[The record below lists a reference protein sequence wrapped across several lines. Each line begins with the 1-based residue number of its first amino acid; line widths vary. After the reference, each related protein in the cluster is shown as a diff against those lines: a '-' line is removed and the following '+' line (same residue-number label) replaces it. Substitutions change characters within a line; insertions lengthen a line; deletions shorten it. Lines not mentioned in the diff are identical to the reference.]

1 MIKLP
6 YRPEIDGLR
15 AISVIAVVFYHI
27 EIVFYDF
34 KLFSGGFIGVDVFF
48 VISGYLITSL
58 ILKEIYQTQN
68 FSLLNFYKRRSKRIL
83 PALFGMIIISIFFA
97 WIYLTPDNF
106 EQYSNSI
113 ISSIFF
119 FSNFFFYFEGLVYN
133 AENSLLKPLLH
144 TWSLS
149 VEEQF
154 YIFFPLLLI
163 FLFKF
168 LKKDFFQFFLILFIL
183 SFSISVFT
191 SMNNPSL
198 SFFSTISRIWEFLA
212 GSFLALRETKNKIFK
227 NRYENILSF
236 SGLTLI
242 ILSFIFFNNNTFHPS
257 YLTLVPIIGA
267 VLVIISSDPK
277 TFVNKILSSFIFV
290 RIGLISYSLYLWH
303 FPVFAFARNRGKDL
317 SDFDKIELLG
327 ITIVLSLLSY
337 FLIEKP
343 FRNKRLIPFK
353 YFLSIILL
361 SLVALVSLNNY
372 SNKTNGFENRIH
384 VFLKNTQ
391 RINQEYQVQDNN
403 GVCFDRIKDFCNFNT
418 KFEKSVILVGDS
430 HLEILSEN
438 IFEKAKSSNLN
449 YISMNRGGCIYLPNI
464 KKIFKKNNQEVNY
477 CTLESKKII
486 DETISKNPE
495 SIIILGGFYREY
507 FANEFVEEYDWEFQ
521 NDTNLKPINNFVE
534 SLKNLLNRGYKVI
547 LLYPVP
553 SPDFNVVKR
562 LMREIPKSSP
572 DATKYL
578 KENPL
583 TFSLEKYYSD
593 NQKIIKEF
601 DKVNHENLIKIYPV
615 EHLCNIEK
623 KLCFTHS
630 DKEIYYA
637 DEHHLANEGIRIIT
651 NEINKSIDLL
661 VK

>member
-1 MIKLP
+1 MIKLS

-27 EIVFYDF
+27 EIVFNDL

-58 ILKEIYQTQN
+58 IFKEIYKTQN
-68 FSLLNFYKRRSKRIL
+68 FSLSNFYKRRSKRIL
-83 PALFGMIIISIFFA
+83 PALFGMIIASIFFA
-97 WIYLTPDNF
+97 WIYLTPENF
-106 EQYSNSI
+106 AQYSNSI

-154 YIFFPLLLI
+154 YIFFPLILI
-163 FLFKF
+163 FIFKF
-168 LKKDFFQFFLILFIL
+168 LKKGFFQFFLILFIL
-183 SFSISVFT
+183 SFSISIIT
-191 SMNNPSL
+191 SLNNSSL
-198 SFFSTISRIWEFLA
+198 SFFSTISRMWEFLA
-212 GSFLALRETKNKIFK
+212 GSFLALYEMKNKIFK
-227 NRYENILSF
+227 NRYENILSLL
-236 SGLTLI
+236 GLTLI
-242 ILSFIFFNNNTFHPS
+242 IFSFFFFNNNTFHPS
-257 YLTLVPIIGA
+257 YLTLIPVLGA
-267 VLVIISSDPK
+267 VLIIISSNP
-277 TFVNKILSSFIFV
+277 TTIVNKILSSFIFV

-303 FPVFAFARNRGKDL
+303 FPVYAFARNRGKDL

-327 ITIVLSLLSY
+327 ITIVLSVLSY

-343 FRNKRLIPFK
+343 FRNKSLIPFK
-353 YFLSIILL
+353 YFTSIILL
-361 SLVALVSLNNY
+361 SFVGLVSLNSY

-391 RINQEYQVQDNN
+391 RINQEYKVQDNK
-403 GVCFDRIKDFCNFNT
+403 GVCFDRIKNFCNFNT
-418 KFEKSVILVGDS
+418 KSEKSVILVGDS

-438 IFEKAKSSNLN
+438 IFEKTKTLNLN
-449 YISMNRGGCIYLPNI
+449 YISMNRGGCIYLPNY
-464 KKIFKKNNQEVNY
+464 KKVFKKNNQEFQN

-486 DETISKNPE
+486 DETILKNPE

-507 FANEFVEEYDWEFQ
+507 FTKEFVGEYDWEFQ
-521 NDTNLKPINNFVE
+521 NDTNLKPITGFIE

-583 TFSLEKYYSD
+583 TFNLEKYYSD

-601 DKVNHENLIKIYPV
+601 DKVEHKNLIKIYPA
-615 EHLCNIEK
+615 EHLCNMEK

-637 DEHHLANEGIRIIT
+637 DEHHLANEGITIIT
-651 NEINKSIDLL
+651 NEINKKIDLL

>member
-1 MIKLP
+1 MIKLS

-15 AISVIAVVFYHI
+15 AISVIAVIFYHI
-27 EIVFYDF
+27 EIVFNDL
-34 KLFSGGFIGVDVFF
+34 KLFSGGYIGVDVFF

-58 ILKEIYQTQN
+58 ILKEIYKTQN

-97 WIYLTPDNF
+97 WIYLTPESF
-106 EQYSNSI
+106 VQYSNSI

-154 YIFFPLLLI
+154 YIFFPLLIILI
-163 FLFKF
+163 YKF

-183 SFSISVFT
+183 SFSISILT
-191 SMNNPSL
+191 SMNNTPL
-198 SFFSTISRIWEFLA
+198 SFFSTISRMWEFLA
-212 GSFLALRETKNKIFK
+212 GSFLALYETKNKIFK
-227 NRYENILSF
+227 NRYENILSLL
-236 SGLTLI
+236 GLTLI
-242 ILSFIFFNNNTFHPS
+242 IFSFIFFNNNTFHPS
-257 YLTLVPIIGA
+257 YLTLVPIMGA
-267 VLVIISSDPK
+267 VLIIISSDPK

-327 ITIVLSLLSY
+327 ITIVLSVLSY

-353 YFLSIILL
+353 YFATIILF
-361 SLVALVSLNNY
+361 SSFALVSVNSY
-372 SNKTNGFENRIH
+372 SNKTNGFENRLH

-391 RINQEYQVQDNN
+391 RILQEDKIRDNK
-403 GVCFDRIKDFCNFNT
+403 GKCFDRIKEFCNFNV
-418 KFEKSVILVGDS
+418 KSEKSIILIGDS
-430 HLEILSEN
+430 HMEILSEN
-438 IFEKAKSSNLN
+438 IFEKAKSLNIN
-449 YISMNRGGCIYLPNI
+449 YISMNRGTCIYLPNF
-464 KKIFKKNNQEVNY
+464 KKIFKKNNQEVHN
-477 CTLESKKII
+477 CSLESKKII
-486 DETISKNPE
+486 DKTILENPE
-495 SIIILGGFYREY
+495 SIVILGGNFKEH
-507 FANEFVEEYDWEFQ
+507 FVKEYDWKYQ
-521 NDTNLKPINNFVE
+521 NDTNLKPINGFIE
-534 SLKNLLNRGYKVI
+534 SLKNLLNKGYEVI
-547 LLYPVP
+547 LIYPIP
-553 SPDFNVVKR
+553 SPEFHVVKR
-562 LMREIPKSSP
+562 LMREIPKSTL

-583 TFSLEKYYSD
+583 TFGLEKYYSD

-601 DKVNHENLIKIYPV
+601 DKVKHENLIKIYPV
-615 EHLCNIEK
+615 NYLCSSEEN
-623 KLCFTHS
+623 LCFTHS
-630 DKEIYYA
+630 DKEIYYS
-637 DEHHLANEGIRIIT
+637 DEHHLANEGIRLIT
-651 NEINKSIDLL
+651 NEIKKSINFLI
-661 VK
+661 K